1 MKRAKLETKK
11 PPVKETSNKEPENKK
26 QEPPENPVTT
36 EEIEKKMLNGQEH
49 ISENPEEEKKEQE
62 EEVKEPQ
69 KKEVIIKPRETYL
82 QEKIQKMNTNPILM
96 NNIQK
101 ELGNKVKNILKEE
114 NIAITEIPKDLNK
127 YLPKEKDS
135 KAINVDENYSNK
147 QKYKDVKKMR
157 DELLKLKKS
166 LLQMEENEKLLKDED
181 FIKLSNSQKGYEKNT
196 IFDKSIKEQQL
207 KSIQVKKG
215 KLVGKIEDLE
225 YQIKNK
231 MEEHSSL
238 TNREK
243 LKLYLDNFNRDK
255 EIMEIKAKKFMMD
268 SKKREEKMKIYI
280 DNLEKKTKEKIEE
293 DKKSK
298 ILQKEEFLKNLKD
311 EEIKRIKER
320 NKISEDL
327 LVKCKPYINQ
337 KPEKTKKNY
346 LYNKGYENF
355 IKDEEKKY
363 KDEYN
368 KNKEKKEK
376 FNYKFEDIEKF
387 AEEYDEKLENRK
399 YDQEQKSMELLE
411 KWKEN
416 KEKLPKTK
424 YLSTENIINNK
435 NQDNGDNVI
444 DGEEKNLI
452 IKQYAENIREKRMP
466 QIDEDLK
473 RLRERII
480 YSLQEPKNS
489 NKKYT
494 LKKQKKNKIVLK
506 KRDNS
511 KPSKFKWEL
520 KLHEDPLKQKEQIL
534 NQNLIHRPKKIN
546 LLPISK
552 TTGNLPSKAPD
563 YLQELANKR
572 EEREKSISSKNKEDL
587 DNQIFDSKKKSKKW
601 EEALSN
607 KKGNLIKNID
617 DVNEKVDIIEQETEQ
632 KEKLLQINGGIE
644 NNPKLGRE
652 VGSLLLD
659 SIEAKINLLK
669 KMKINA

>member
-135 KAINVDENYSNK
+135 KTINVDENYLNK

-268 SKKREEKMKIYI
+268 SKKREEKMKKYI

-298 ILQKEEFLKNLKD
+298 ILQK
-311 EEIKRIKER
+311 
-320 NKISEDL
+320 
-327 LVKCKPYINQ
+327 V
-337 KPEKTKKNY
+337 
-346 LYNKGYENF
+346 
-355 IKDEEKKY
+355 
-363 KDEYN
+363 
-368 KNKEKKEK
+368 
-376 FNYKFEDIEKF
+376 
-387 AEEYDEKLENRK
+387 
-399 YDQEQKSMELLE
+399 
-411 KWKEN
+411 
-416 KEKLPKTK
+416 
-424 YLSTENIINNK
+424 
-435 NQDNGDNVI
+435 
-444 DGEEKNLI
+444 
-452 IKQYAENIREKRMP
+452 
-466 QIDEDLK
+466 
-473 RLRERII
+473 
-480 YSLQEPKNS
+480 
-489 NKKYT
+489 
-494 LKKQKKNKIVLK
+494 
-506 KRDNS
+506 
-511 KPSKFKWEL
+511 
-520 KLHEDPLKQKEQIL
+520 
-534 NQNLIHRPKKIN
+534 
-546 LLPISK
+546 
-552 TTGNLPSKAPD
+552 
-563 YLQELANKR
+563 
-572 EEREKSISSKNKEDL
+572 SIS
-587 DNQIFDSKKKSKKW
+587 F
-601 EEALSN
+601 
-607 KKGNLIKNID
+607 
-617 DVNEKVDIIEQETEQ
+617 
-632 KEKLLQINGGIE
+632 
-644 NNPKLGRE
+644 NN
-652 VGSLLLD
+652 SLLTFARRA
-659 SIEAKINLLK
+659 SV
-669 KMKINA
+669 